1 VLAKA
6 GPRPY
11 ICGNKLA
18 DPMNPFIWLILTLI
32 NLYIWIILATVISS
46 WLVHFGIINYSNPT
60 VRAILRGLAALT
72 EPVLGP
78 IRRIL
83 PNMGGLDISPM
94 IALIGLLFL
103 YKFVDWYLPPLLG

>member
-1 VLAKA
+1 MLAKA

-18 DPMNPFIWLILTLI
+18 DPMNPFIWLILTLLD
-32 NLYIWIILATVISS
+32 LYFYIILAAVISS

-72 EPVLGP
+72 EPVLAP
-78 IRRIL
+78 IRNLL
-83 PNMGGLDISPM
+83 PNMGGLDISPI
-94 IALIGLLFL
+94 IALIGLQ
-103 YKFVDWYLPPLLG
+103 FVRYLIIYYVPPLLG

>member
-1 VLAKA
+1 MLAKA

-18 DPMNPFIWLILTLI
+18 EPMNPFIWLIVTI
-32 NLYIWIILATVISS
+32 IDLYFWIILITVISS

-83 PNMGGLDISPM
+83 PSMGGLDISPI
-94 IALIGLLFL
+94 IALIGLQFL
-103 YKFVDWYLPPLLG
+103 QYLVLYYGQPLIG